1 MWGRAVSSEF
11 ERTML
16 PHMDAAYNLARWLVR
31 DPTLAQDVAQDALL
45 RALRFFPEWRG
56 GSARAWLMRIVRNV
70 AYDTLRDRGHD
81 EGEEAM
87 AELADPA
94 PGPER
99 QAVARIEMANVATA
113 LEAMPAPLRE
123 CLVLR
128 EIEGLSYKEIAE
140 VAGVPIGTV
149 MSRLWRARQ
158 ALLEVGVA

>member
-1 MWGRAVSSEF
+1 MWGRTVSGEF

-31 DPTLAQDVAQDALL
+31 DATLAQDVTQDAML

-70 AYDTLRDRGHD
+70 AYDTLRDRRHD
-81 EGEEAM
+81 EGEELM

-99 QAVARIEMANVATA
+99 QAVARIEIENVATA
-113 LEAMPAPLRE
+113 LEALPASLRE

-140 VAGVPIGTV
+140 VSGVPIGTV